1 MTCFVLKLHALEHLN
16 LIPLSKETTV
26 DYNASLNLKQLPLHN
41 IQDKFPIELQALNCN
56 IIFMG
61 ADIFTKVKMNL
72 ALQYQAQLV
81 QAHPGWKFNDFIEDP
96 SISDSVRDNIWVHH
110 ESSPQDL
117 VMQANEKLVQSL
129 HIFEKRYSIDPDC
142 ITAEVS
148 YMVYFYS
155 TKPKA

>member
-1 MTCFVLKLHALEHLN
+1 MR
-16 LIPLSKETTV
+16 
-26 DYNASLNLKQLPLHN
+26 
-41 IQDKFPIELQALNCN
+41 
-56 IIFMG
+56 G
-61 ADIFTKVKMNL
+61 
-72 ALQYQAQLV
+72 
-81 QAHPGWKFNDFIEDP
+81 KFNDFIEDP